1 MKRFTGLP
9 ATVFV
14 LLSFLPISLCVAAKS
29 TAPTVSL
36 EQVTQLAE
44 EAYIYGLGP
53 MVYYRL
59 YSEQLVKDTK
69 TNEVNVLVHRRK
81 LSDHTERAGQAPS
94 HDTLY
99 SFTWLDVGKEPLV
112 IQIPNYEDRFYGV
125 QLTTMYQ
132 NNFQNIGNS
141 MAYGNSD
148 AYKKGYTFLLA
159 TPDWKGKVPEGVE
172 LVVTPSPIVHFLQRT
187 YVTPN
192 DSEDLKQANKLQDRH
207 LVVPLS
213 DWNKGSRKPVA
224 LKPRLPDLVEKT
236 DLDYFSGLD
245 QLLSIYPPVNAEEKA
260 YADRFKAINIGA
272 GHDFDSSDLNAEMRD
287 AFLEGMTRAKKKV
300 AALQKRGLGYDLNG
314 WGFTDDRQGNY
325 KEDYLL
331 RGASVELGGII
342 PRPQFNTYTLTFK
355 DADGQA
361 LNGNNKYHI
370 HFKKEDIPQAT
381 AFWSMTVYG
390 TDFWLPNLSDHRYKL
405 SNLSPGIFYNED
417 GSLDMYFQYEQPS
430 KDKFANWLPTPKDG
444 FFAVIRFYAPTK
456 RVIEGKYAPPSI
468 KKVNN

>member
-9 ATVFV
+9 VTVFV

-29 TAPTVSL
+29 TAPTVSP

-59 YSEQLVKDTK
+59 YAEQLVKETK
-69 TNEVNVLVHRRK
+69 THEVNVLVHRRK
-81 LSDHTERAGQAPS
+81 LSDHAERGGQAPN

-112 IQIPNYEDRFYGV
+112 IQIPNYEDRFYGI

-141 MAYGNSD
+141 MAYGNRD
-148 AYKKGYTFLLA
+148 AYKKEYTFLLA
-159 TPDWKGKVPEGVE
+159 TPDWKGEIPKGVE

-192 DSEDLKQANKLQDRH
+192 NPKDLKAANKLQDMH
-207 LVVPLS
+207 LIVPLS
-213 DWNKGSRKPVA
+213 EWNKGSRKPIA

-236 DLDYFSGLD
+236 DLDYFAGLD
-245 QLLSIYPPVNAEEKA
+245 QLLSLYPPVDAEEKA
-260 YADRFKAINIGA
+260 YIDRFKAINIGA
-272 GHDFDSSDLNAEMRD
+272 GHDFSISALTVEMRD
-287 AFLEGMTRAKKKV
+287 AFLAGMQRAKGKV
-300 AALQKRGLGYDLNG
+300 AALQKRGLGYNVNG
-314 WGFTDDRQGNY
+314 WTFTDGRQGNY
-325 KEDYLL
+325 KDDYLL
-331 RGASVELGGII
+331 RGASVEMGGII

-355 DADGQA
+355 DANGELLD
-361 LNGNNKYHI
+361 GNNNYHI
-370 HFKKEDIPQAT
+370 HFEKEDIPQVT
-381 AFWSMTVYG
+381 AFWSLTVYG
-390 TDFWLPNLSDHRYKL
+390 NDFWLPNLSDKRYKL
-405 SNLSPGIFYNED
+405 SNLSPDIVFNTD
-417 GSLDMYFQYEQPS
+417 GSLDMYLQHEQPS
-430 KDKFANWLPTPKDG
+430 TDKFANWLPLPKDG

-456 RVIEGKYAPPSI
+456 RVVDGKYIPPSI
-468 KKVNN
+468 EKVDN